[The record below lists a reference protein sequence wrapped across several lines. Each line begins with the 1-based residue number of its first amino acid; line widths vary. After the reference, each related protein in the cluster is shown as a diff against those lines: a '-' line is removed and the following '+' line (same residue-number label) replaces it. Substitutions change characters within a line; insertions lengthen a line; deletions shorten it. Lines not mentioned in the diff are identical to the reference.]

1 MSLGCFIFSAA
12 NLFIEKECSMCVFCD
27 SSFLKN
33 ILYMKLLLCYHL
45 INNSFVCC
53 GFW

>member
-27 SSFLKN
+27 SSYVILKGR
-33 ILYMKLLLCYHL
+33 LLFDFF
-45 INNSFVCC
+45 S
-53 GFW
+53 